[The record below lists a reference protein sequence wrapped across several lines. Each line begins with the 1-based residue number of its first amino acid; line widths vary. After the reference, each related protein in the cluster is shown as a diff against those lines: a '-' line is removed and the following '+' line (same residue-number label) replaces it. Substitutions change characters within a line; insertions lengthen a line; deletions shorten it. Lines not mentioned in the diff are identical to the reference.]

1 MGSSNPNSGL
11 GDVLIDQGLGDVLID
26 QGLGLA
32 HYTGVRL
39 ITRV

>member
-1 MGSSNPNSGL
+1 MPLVGMRNPNPNS
-11 GDVLIDQGLGDVLID
+11 GLGDVLID

-39 ITRV
+39 